1 MGGAHK
7 KSKAHK
13 TPPEYTITED
23 DADLVAQMVQDRTT
37 KDFDEA
43 QHQRD
48 RIQDELEDMR
58 QLLEQIR
65 ETQRADRGIE
75 SVPTTSQTGA
85 KAGSSEQDR
94 IQTTTQASSTF
105 HVTPNML
112 RMDEI
117 VGQTPLKD
125 LAQIQLVMTQIPTK
139 ALYKLQVSVAQ
150 EVQSR
155 ARTDATELQQTKDN
169 KEELEL
175 VLEQVKLETK
185 DEKYHVIGSSRDWL

>member
-65 ETQRADRGIE
+65 ETQRVDRGIE

-94 IQTTTQASSTF
+94 IQTTTQPSSTF

-117 VGQTPLKD
+117 VGQTPLKY

-155 ARTDATELQQTKDN
+155 THRRNRTAADEGQQRRVGIGARAGQA
-169 KEELEL
+169 
-175 VLEQVKLETK
+175 
-185 DEKYHVIGSSRDWL
+185 RDQR